1 MSIYSK
7 SKVRDSEAAQILQEF
22 IDDFEQDDFAK
33 GFEYLMDRLDD
44 ITSDIDK
51 VASEL
56 EQLCSS
62 YESDI
67 EVYQSEL
74 ADLNEQ
80 LEDKQ

>member
-22 IDDFEQDDFAK
+22 IDEFEQDDFAK
-33 GFEYLMDRLDD
+33 GFKYLMDRLDD
-44 ITSDIDK
+44 LANDVDK
-51 VASEL
+51 VSTEL

-67 EVYQSEL
+67 DDYQREI

-80 LEDKQ
+80 LEEQQ

>member
-22 IDDFEQDDFAK
+22 IDDFDKDDFAK

-44 ITSDIDK
+44 ITSDVDK